1 MRSIFKIILFCCLVF
16 GFFDAYAQD
25 LKTKIG
31 ANKKL
36 EDSLRKVLDGEKDS
50 LVFTSKFVRYTTL
63 SLIKDSTQTLAI
75 DTSLVGIQNFSV
87 LNQPRK
93 PTVGT
98 GVLGLAAM
106 PLLFEPTKTIGFD
119 AGFHALDFYTLN
131 NEDVKFYRARS
142 PFSSLYYVNGG
153 EKEQVLKLIHT
164 QNIKKNWNF
173 GANFNR
179 IGANGFYT
187 HQRGDD
193 LGASIFTWYESKNKR
208 YNLFYDMVFN
218 TLKAQ
223 ENGSIVKDDIY
234 ADNGGQLADKLA
246 ESVRL
251 NSAKQLW
258 RKNSILLKQSYFVGR
273 IDTTST
279 SSSQN
284 ILPTNKITHTLTY
297 TKNQYSFKKNEID
310 LYGTLPLN
318 PDVPDIDTVFT
329 NDSTN
334 VKHLQNEFV
343 YSFFLRAKGNAI
355 IKNELKINAG
365 IRHDFYQ
372 YAQYS
377 VARDTSFLYENT
389 SSFQNITLLGSA
401 GYRFSNRVDF
411 NLDLQQIF
419 QGRNAGDFLYEAKSN
434 ILLSNKAGR
443 IILGAYVQNKSPEE
457 IYSRYYGNHLRWD
470 LRTQLDRTKTAN
482 LSFNYSND
490 VLKLDASANYYL
502 ITDYLYFKQV
512 DSNTITPA
520 QLGGNINLLKISI
533 GKKFNFRGLHLDAYV
548 VYQKTDNENVLRTPE
563 IYTFN
568 SVYTNWT
575 IFKVLKT
582 QVGFDVRYN
591 TAFAAA
597 GYSPAVSQFYNT
609 TSGERFS
616 SKPVVDV
623 WIKAGLKRANLF
635 LKYDYANQGLF
646 SKGYYTVNRYP
657 MPDRLLKFG
666 VTWNFYD

>member
-1 MRSIFKIILFCCLVF
+1 MRIILKIILFCCLGF
-16 GFFDAYAQD
+16 GFFDSYAQD

-31 ANKKL
+31 VNKKL

-50 LVFTSKFVRYTTL
+50 LVFTSKFIRYTTL
-63 SLIKDSTQTLAI
+63 NLIKDSTQTLAI
-75 DTSLVGIQNFSV
+75 DTSLVGVQNFSV

-106 PLLFEPTKTIGFD
+106 SLLFEPTKTIGFD

-164 QNIKKNWNF
+164 QNINKNWNF

-179 IGANGFYT
+179 IGANGFYA

-193 LGASIFTWYESKNKR
+193 LNASIFTWYESKNKR

-234 ADNGGQLADKLA
+234 ANTGEQLVDKLA
-246 ESVRL
+246 ETVRL
-251 NSAKQLW
+251 KTAKQLW
-258 RKNSILLKQSYFVGR
+258 RKNSFLLNQSYFVGR
-273 IDTTST
+273 IDTTNASN
-279 SSSQN
+279 SQN

-297 TKNQYSFKKNEID
+297 TKSQYSFKKDEID
-310 LYGTLPLN
+310 QYGVLPFN
-318 PDVPDIDTVFT
+318 SNSIDTVFT

-334 VKHLQNEFV
+334 VKHLQNEFI
-343 YSFFLRAKGNAI
+343 YSFFLRAKGNPI

-365 IRHDFYQ
+365 IRHDFYR
-372 YAQYS
+372 YAQYGIL
-377 VARDTSFLYENT
+377 RDTSFFYENT

-401 GYRFSNRVDF
+401 GYRFSNRIDF

-419 QGRNAGDFLYEAKSN
+419 QGRNTGDFLYEAKSN

-443 IILGAYVQNKSPEE
+443 IILGAYIQNKSPEE
-457 IYSRYYGNHLRWD
+457 IYSRYVGNHFDWD
-470 LRTQLDRTKTAN
+470 LRSQLDRTKTAN
-482 LSFNYSND
+482 LSFKYSND
-490 VLKLDASANYYL
+490 AFKFDASANYYL
-502 ITDYLYFKQV
+502 ITDHLYFKQV
-512 DSNTITPA
+512 DSNTILPA

-533 GKKFNFRGLHLDAYV
+533 GKKFNFKGIHLDAYV
-548 VYQKTDNENVLRTPE
+548 VYQKTDNQNVLRTPE

-568 SVYTNWT
+568 SIYTNWT
-575 IFKVLKT
+575 LFKVLKT
-582 QVGFDVRYN
+582 QVGFDIRYN
-591 TAFAAA
+591 TPYVAA

-609 TSGERFS
+609 TSAETFG

-666 VTWNFYD
+666 VIWNFYD

>member
-1 MRSIFKIILFCCLVF
+1 MQFILKIIIFCSLTL
-16 GFFDAYAQD
+16 GFINASAQD

-36 EDSLRKVLDGEKDS
+36 EDSLRNALDGEKDS
-50 LVFTSKFVRYTTL
+50 LVFTSKFIRYTTL
-63 SLIKDSTQTLAI
+63 NLIKDSIQTFAI

-87 LNQPRK
+87 LNQPRR
-93 PTVGT
+93 PTVGL

-106 PLLFEPTKTIGFD
+106 PMLFEPTRIIGFD
-119 AGFHALDFYTLN
+119 AGFHALDFYNLN

-153 EKEQVLKLIHT
+153 EKEQVLKLVHT

-179 IGANGFYT
+179 IGSNGFYS
-187 HQRGDD
+187 HQRGDH
-193 LGASIFTWYESKNKR
+193 LNASIFTWYESRNKR

-218 TLKAQ
+218 TSKAQ

-234 ADNGGQLADKLA
+234 SANSGQLVDKLA
-246 ESVRL
+246 ETVRL
-251 NSAKQLW
+251 NTAKQLW
-258 RKNSILLKQSYFVGR
+258 RKNSFMLKQSYFVGR
-273 IDTTST
+273 IDTTNASN
-279 SSSQN
+279 SQN

-297 TKNQYSFKKNEID
+297 TKNQYSFKKDEVD
-310 LYGTLPLN
+310 QYGVLPLN
-318 PDVPDIDTVFT
+318 PNAVDSVFT

-334 VKHLQNEFV
+334 VKHLQNEFI
-343 YSFFLRAKGNAI
+343 YSFFLRAKGNKI

-372 YAQYS
+372 YGQYGL
-377 VARDTSFLYENT
+377 ARDTTYFFENK

-401 GYRFSNRVDF
+401 GYRFSNRIDF

-443 IILGAYVQNKSPEE
+443 IILGAYIQNKSPEE
-457 IYSRYYGNHLRWD
+457 IYSEYYGNHLNWN
-470 LRTQLDRTKTAN
+470 LRAELDRTKTAN
-482 LSFNYSND
+482 LSFNYVNEI
-490 VLKLDASANYYL
+490 LKFDASANYYL
-502 ITDYLYFKQV
+502 ITDYLYFKQL
-512 DSNTITPA
+512 DSNSITPA

-533 GKKFNFRGLHLDAYV
+533 GKKFNFKGLHLDAYV

-575 IFKVLKT
+575 LFKVLKT

-591 TAFAAA
+591 TPFVAA

-609 TSGERFS
+609 SSSEIFG

-635 LKYDYANQGLF
+635 LKYDYANQGLL
-646 SKGYYTVNRYP
+646 SKGFYTVNRYP

-666 VTWNFYD
+666 LTWNFYD